1 MTKPTLPAFDPA
13 DVAESNA
20 TGYPEPFR
28 EANSRRWF
36 RRLGDHVGL
45 TNFGV
50 NLVRIVPGA
59 QSSARHAHSKQDEF
73 MMVISGELVLET
85 DEGRQTLGPGMCAG
99 FPAGGGNAH
108 RFINQSD
115 KDAVLLV
122 VGDRTPGDEG
132 TYPDIDL
139 RAGIG
144 SDGRYLFTRKDG
156 TPH

>member
-1 MTKPTLPAFDPA
+1 MTEPTPPAFDPA
-13 DVAESNA
+13 DLAESNA
-20 TGYPEPFR
+20 TGYPEPFKA
-28 EANSRRWF
+28 ENSRRWF

-50 NLVRIVPGA
+50 NLVRVVAGGA
-59 QSSARHAHSKQDEF
+59 DTPPPTHTQQDEF
-73 MMVISGELVLET
+73 MMVLSGELVLET

-108 RFINQSD
+108 RFLNLSD
-115 KDAVLLV
+115 RDATFLV

-139 RAGIG
+139 AAGIG
-144 SDGRYLFTRKDG
+144 PDGRYVFTRKDG
-156 TPH
+156 TPY